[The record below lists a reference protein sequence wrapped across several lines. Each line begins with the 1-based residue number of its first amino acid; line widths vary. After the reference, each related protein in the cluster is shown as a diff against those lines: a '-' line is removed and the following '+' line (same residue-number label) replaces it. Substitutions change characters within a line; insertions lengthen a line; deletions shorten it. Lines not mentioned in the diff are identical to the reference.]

1 MGLNTFK
8 FRINPDLELL
18 DRLIAVERF
27 DALWPDMER
36 RSMNHLNALKLK
48 TINRSLGAVLRLEG
62 FEIGEDKIEHFFKTP
77 IFTKDDPREMQIF
90 GGYIAA
96 YRQIVPSKSDHEVNE
111 PFLKALQNV
120 ILEFSQKDDWHR
132 GDYKRINNNLEN
144 ILPDGSK
151 ELVFRSAEPGL
162 HTIEAMQQLL
172 EWYHA
177 DHASIRIIRI
187 ALFFYEFLCIRPFQ
201 DGNGRMS
208 YLLVYLLMLKSGYS
222 WIRYVSLEHEIQQR
236 KPEFDNI
243 LTLTQKERP
252 SENVAAWLKFFLSCL
267 MNLQQELEMNLN
279 LKIVQKNLTV
289 KEKRICTIIE
299 NQPGLSSSEISTIIG
314 IPLPSVKKM
323 LSRLV
328 TQKFLLKEGTGKAT
342 HYSLQ

>member
-177 DHASIRIIRI
+177 DHASISIIKI